1 MIWDTPGGRYMLFGD
16 QLVRLTG
23 RHEEVVA
30 RAISCDGASAE
41 LRGSGQ
47 VVFVPPTV
55 PGLSVVSK
63 VETLVPTVT
72 RADSDLVT
80 MGENVTSV
88 SLECTCGA
96 PPGALFSG
104 HAAFC
109 PQFKS

>member
-80 MGENVTSV
+80 MGEND
-88 SLECTCGA
+88 LQDFLRA
-96 PPGALFSG
+96 PQGEGGDEDFA
-104 HAAFC
+104 AAFGDALD
-109 PQFKS
+109 